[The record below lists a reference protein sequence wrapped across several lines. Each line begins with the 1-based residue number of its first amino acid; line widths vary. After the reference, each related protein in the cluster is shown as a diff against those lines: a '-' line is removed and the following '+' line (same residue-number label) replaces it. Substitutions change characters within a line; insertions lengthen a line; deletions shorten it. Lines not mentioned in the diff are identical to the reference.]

1 MSLPF
6 PCAVCGKRSARSLCD
21 VCRASLIR
29 AYSVSGVP
37 ILFCDGASTLF
48 DYDAPIVKRL
58 IFSLKTRGLRAS
70 ARVFSELVRECV
82 RQIPREIVCV
92 TYLPRRTLARRKTG
106 VDQSEILARA
116 IAKTLGLPCL
126 KLLSR
131 RGVSR
136 TQHNLRFDERQ
147 ENVRGKFVAK
157 RTVATL
163 CGAILLIDDIV
174 TTGAS
179 ATEACRTLRE
189 AGANKIYVLAMAKGG
204 SR

>member
-1 MSLPF
+1 MLLA
-6 PCAVCGKRSARSLCD
+6 PCLICGHRARGALCSA
-21 VCRASLIR
+21 CRARLLR
-29 AYSVSGVP
+29 AYRVVAVP
-37 ILFCDGASTLF
+37 VLFCDGAHALF
-48 DYDAPIVKRL
+48 DYEEPLVKRL

-70 ARVFSELVRECV
+70 ARVFSELVSECV

-163 CGAILLIDDIV
+163 RGAILLIDDIV